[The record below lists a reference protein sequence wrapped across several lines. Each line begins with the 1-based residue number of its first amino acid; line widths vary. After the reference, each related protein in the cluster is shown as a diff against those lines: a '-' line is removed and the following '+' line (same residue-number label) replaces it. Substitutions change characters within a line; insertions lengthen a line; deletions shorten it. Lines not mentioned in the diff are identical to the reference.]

1 MARTK
6 KEKTTA
12 EKIQE
17 VEAQIASKK
26 AELADLENT
35 LAALKEEKKQEDLL
49 VLYNQIQES
58 GLTIDQALELLK
70 QFIRLSEETQEVF
83 FYGIMCG
90 IDTLL
95 CSVM

>member
-1 MARTK
+1 MARIK
-6 KEKTTA
+6 KVKTTA

-17 VEAQIASKK
+17 VEALIASKK
-26 AELADLENT
+26 AELTDLENT

-70 QFIRLSEETQEVF
+70 
-83 FYGIMCG
+83 
-90 IDTLL
+90 
-95 CSVM
+95 

>member
-1 MARTK
+1 MARTRK
-6 KEKTTA
+6 VKTTA

-17 VEAQIASKK
+17 VEALIASKK

-58 GLTIDQALELLK
+58 GLTINQALELLK
-70 QFIRLSEETQEVF
+70 
-83 FYGIMCG
+83 
-90 IDTLL
+90 
-95 CSVM
+95 

>member
-1 MARTK
+1 MARLK

-17 VEAQIASKK
+17 VEALIASKK
-26 AELADLENT
+26 AELTDLENT
-35 LAALKEEKKQEDLL
+35 LTALKEEKKQEDLL

-70 QFIRLSEETQEVF
+70 
-83 FYGIMCG
+83 
-90 IDTLL
+90 
-95 CSVM
+95 

>member
-1 MARTK
+1 MARIK
-6 KEKTTA
+6 KVKTTA

-17 VEAQIASKK
+17 VEALIASKK
-26 AELADLENT
+26 AELTDLENT
-35 LAALKEEKKQEDLL
+35 LTALKEEKKQEDLL

-83 FYGIMCG
+83 FMK
-90 IDTLL
+90 
-95 CSVM
+95 

>member
-26 AELADLENT
+26 AELTDLENA

-70 QFIRLSEETQEVF
+70 
-83 FYGIMCG
+83 
-90 IDTLL
+90 
-95 CSVM
+95 

>member
-1 MARTK
+1 MARIK
-6 KEKTTA
+6 KVKTTA

-17 VEAQIASKK
+17 VEALIASKR
-26 AELADLENT
+26 AELTDLENT
-35 LAALKEEKKQEDLL
+35 LTALKEEKKQEDLL

-83 FYGIMCG
+83 FMK
-90 IDTLL
+90 
-95 CSVM
+95 

>member
-6 KEKTTA
+6 KEKITA

-26 AELADLENT
+26 AELTDLENT
-35 LAALKEEKKQEDLL
+35 LTALKEEKKQEDLL

-58 GLTIDQALELLK
+58 GLTIDQALELLN
-70 QFIRLSEETQEVF
+70 
-83 FYGIMCG
+83 
-90 IDTLL
+90 
-95 CSVM
+95 

>member
-1 MARTK
+1 MARIK
-6 KEKTTA
+6 KVKTTA

-17 VEAQIASKK
+17 VEALIASKK
-26 AELADLENT
+26 AELTDLENT
-35 LAALKEEKKQEDLL
+35 LTSLKEEKKQEDLL

-83 FYGIMCG
+83 FMK
-90 IDTLL
+90 
-95 CSVM
+95 